1 MHNFFYEVFRE
12 IKKKSIAAYEYS
24 DEAKIL
30 RTAKVHE
37 RFAYFAC

>member
-1 MHNFFYEVFRE
+1 MKYFVKL
-12 IKKKSIAAYEYS
+12 KKKSIAAYECS

-30 RTAKVHE
+30 PTAEVHE